1 MCQFGHSHSVVKD
14 IRREAKMCQLILLKM
29 NGSYNPVVIIFFF
42 DDRQVCK
49 AVVKMYA
56 VYTGKSLHTVCKV
69 NV

>member
-1 MCQFGHSHSVVKD
+1 
-14 IRREAKMCQLILLKM
+14 MCQLILLKM

-42 DDRQVCK
+42 DDRQVYK

-56 VYTGKSLHTVCKV
+56 VYTAIGKSLHTVCKV